1 MVYRIEKTTR
11 TVIYLKKAILIRSGS
26 TKNYPIRNIK
36 CTGKEEK
43 INSLREG
50 MHVRLEGMLVLP
62 ELPRNPGQFNRRI
75 YESGKKID
83 FYLENPTVLE
93 VKEQRSGVREVVEI
107 WKTEMMNRC
116 EKIYPDEDWQ
126 NKLALDRRG
135 NIKDTLQNIAL
146 IIRNDE
152 NFKHI
157 VYNEFKDTIDVI
169 GPLPWKQVKPGWND
183 SDLANAK
190 VYFERVYGI
199 WSPTKFKDA
208 LLAVV
213 SSDRLY
219 HPIKDYFAT
228 LHWDGQERIDTLLI
242 DYFGAKDSPYTRA
255 VIRKTLVAAVA
266 RIYKPGVKFDS
277 ILVLNGPQ
285 GMGKSTFF
293 AILGKQWFSD
303 SLSISDMRDKTAAE
317 KLLGNWILEI
327 SEMNGIRKT
336 EVEVVKS
343 FVTRQ
348 DDKFRQAYGV
358 NVESHPRKCIIVGST
373 NSEGG
378 FLRDVTGNRRFWPV
392 HVPGTGKHHPW
403 ELDCVDQIWAE
414 AIHLYN
420 EGEEL
425 FLKGAEAEEA
435 YKMQQEAMESDD
447 REGIVQDYLDR
458 LLPDNWASMDIYQ
471 RRAFLGGGEFET
483 VGVKGTVMRE
493 RVCIM
498 EIWVECFG
506 KERQNLKKADSY
518 EIEGILN
525 KIGGWKKYDSNT
537 TGKTKVPLYGVQKTF
552 VRMDEKPEE
561 TR

>member
-1 MVYRIEKTTR
+1 M
-11 TVIYLKKAILIRSGS
+11 
-26 TKNYPIRNIK
+26 
-36 CTGKEEK
+36 
-43 INSLREG
+43 
-50 MHVRLEGMLVLP
+50 
-62 ELPRNPGQFNRRI
+62 Q
-75 YESGKKID
+75 D
-83 FYLENPTVLE
+83 FVSADEE
-93 VKEQRSGVREVVEI
+93 VKNTLAKERQELAVQEFSAE
-107 WKTEMMNRC
+107 
-116 EKIYPDEDWQ
+116 PDEDWQ

-255 VIRKTLVAAVA
+255 AIRKTLVAAVA

-327 SEMNGIRKT
+327 SEMNGK
-336 EVEVVKS
+336 
-343 FVTRQ
+343 
-348 DDKFRQAYGV
+348 
-358 NVESHPRKCIIVGST
+358 
-373 NSEGG
+373 
-378 FLRDVTGNRRFWPV
+378 
-392 HVPGTGKHHPW
+392 
-403 ELDCVDQIWAE
+403 
-414 AIHLYN
+414 
-420 EGEEL
+420 
-425 FLKGAEAEEA
+425 
-435 YKMQQEAMESDD
+435 
-447 REGIVQDYLDR
+447 
-458 LLPDNWASMDIYQ
+458 
-471 RRAFLGGGEFET
+471 
-483 VGVKGTVMRE
+483 
-493 RVCIM
+493 
-498 EIWVECFG
+498 
-506 KERQNLKKADSY
+506 
-518 EIEGILN
+518 
-525 KIGGWKKYDSNT
+525 
-537 TGKTKVPLYGVQKTF
+537 
-552 VRMDEKPEE
+552 
-561 TR
+561 